1 MSLKV
6 VSFFVRGVVEVSSPI
21 HQSAHRAAHHAM
33 ELERHGVP
41 PRFGAAALT
50 WEPGVRIGRIRGEK
64 SGTRERAV
72 MVVLKNFILENEEI
86 NIFRTFI
93 KMGWDDDCITPF

>member
-1 MSLKV
+1 
-6 VSFFVRGVVEVSSPI
+6 
-21 HQSAHRAAHHAM
+21 M

-41 PRFGAAALT
+41 PRFGATALT

-64 SGTRERAV
+64 SGIETRERAV

-86 NIFRTFI
+86 NIFRTF
-93 KMGWDDDCITPF
+93 KHGVGDDCITPF